1 MLRKATGIAG
11 AIAAGTLLTAAL
23 IDVVLSPM
31 PAEVATNA
39 VGQSGQI
46 NRGNKGDSLP
56 KSANS
61 GTPRRIT
68 TVEVVGVE
76 NTAIVYR
83 DRDGNVLFKTDP
95 VSNVTMVAK
104 DVQLPE
110 VTIREL
116 ASSNV
121 QIVAIEDLRPT
132 LSPTL
137 SPTAPGD
144 GCEPSVPAYAGNE
157 KFSQEPSRCI
167 TAQPASTSIASVN

>member
-23 IDVVLSPM
+23 IDVVLSPK
-31 PAEVATNA
+31 PAEVATNT
-39 VGQSGQI
+39 VGQAGQI
-46 NRGNKGDSLP
+46 NRGNKADSLP

-132 LSPTL
+132 LSPT
-137 SPTAPGD
+137 APGD

>member
-1 MLRKATGIAG
+1 MLRKATGQA
-11 AIAAGTLLTAAL
+11 
-23 IDVVLSPM
+23 
-31 PAEVATNA
+31 
-39 VGQSGQI
+39 GQI
-46 NRGNKGDSLP
+46 NRGNKADSLP

-132 LSPTL
+132 LSPT
-137 SPTAPGD
+137 APGD

>member
-23 IDVVLSPM
+23 IDVVLSPK
-31 PAEVATNA
+31 PAEVATNT
-39 VGQSGQI
+39 VGQAGQI
-46 NRGNKGDSLP
+46 NRGNKADSLP

-132 LSPTL
+132 LSPT
-137 SPTAPGD
+137 APGD

-157 KFSQEPSRCI
+157 KLSQEPSRCI

>member
-23 IDVVLSPM
+23 IDVVLSPK
-31 PAEVATNA
+31 PAEVATNT
-39 VGQSGQI
+39 VGQAGQI
-46 NRGNKGDSLP
+46 NRGNKADSLP

-132 LSPTL
+132 LS
-137 SPTAPGD
+137 STAPGD

>member
-11 AIAAGTLLTAAL
+11 AVAAGTLLTAAL
-23 IDVVLSPM
+23 IDVVLSPK
-31 PAEVATNA
+31 PAEVATNVA
-39 VGQSGQI
+39 TNTVGQSGQI

-68 TVEVVGVE
+68 TVEVVGIE
-76 NTAIVYR
+76 NTAVVYR

-116 ASSNV
+116 ANSNV
-121 QIVAIEDLRPT
+121 QIVAIEGLR
-132 LSPTL
+132 PTL

-144 GCEPSVPAYAGNE
+144 GCEPSVPVYAGNE
-157 KFSQEPSRCI
+157 KYSREPSRCI
-167 TAQPASTSIASVN
+167 TAQPTSTSIASVN

>member
-11 AIAAGTLLTAAL
+11 AVAAGTLLTAAL
-23 IDVVLSPM
+23 IDVVLRPK
-31 PAEVATNA
+31 PAEVATNT

-116 ASSNV
+116 ANSNV
-121 QIVAIEDLRPT
+121 KIVAIEGLR
-132 LSPTL
+132 PTL
-137 SPTAPGD
+137 SPTAPGN

-157 KFSQEPSRCI
+157 KYSREPSRCI